1 MIRIT
6 DDSLQALSSSR
17 YSNTPSNLKPLNKNK
32 NLLKKANIKSKL
44 QKAYASNQIIPSRN
58 NDFWVNK
65 TWSPVRILPKL
76 KSSRIKI
83 IKNKYNV
90 KNVDLKKI

>member
-1 MIRIT
+1 MQRVKSRLKETEKFSNFQTLISIAKNPVIRIT

-58 NDFWVNK
+58 NDF
-65 TWSPVRILPKL
+65 
-76 KSSRIKI
+76 
-83 IKNKYNV
+83 
-90 KNVDLKKI
+90 